1 MIRRASRRTDKSSN
15 DFAAAP
21 FDRLATH
28 DGERYPTL
36 HLLRLLAAISIFT
49 GHWSEP
55 YVAQLWPQGQIA
67 IDVFFMIEGFLSM
80 RLLAEAPGRM
90 AFGRLVLDR
99 LVQVYPTYVIGLVVG
114 FCAFAPLAFGEEQG
128 WTIASWLAAFF
139 SGLLL
144 MPTFSPLV
152 HGSVFPLNPPTW
164 AIVLELIGFVLF
176 AATQRRHSSTAL
188 LSVWA
193 GAVVMFAVLAVVWH
207 DPNAGWSTTHYW
219 GGLPRMIFSFFGG
232 AILFPLHAR
241 ADAVLPKLSPVWMCA
256 AFFAM
261 HLPTL
266 HYVGWPLLGI
276 GVPLL
281 ISFAASSRRPG
292 WSLSAGAW
300 AARNALIV
308 YVLGYP
314 VMMIWRAAFP
324 GAGLSV
330 SPAGIGLYF
339 SLVFGS
345 LLVASMAID
354 AIYAKL
360 PVSRWHLR

>member
-1 MIRRASRRTDKSSN
+1 MIERAPGCTDKPLN
-15 DFAAAP
+15 LAAAP
-21 FDRLATH
+21 AGRLATCE
-28 DGERYPTL
+28 GERYPTM

-55 YVAQLWPQGQIA
+55 YITQLWPQGQIA

-80 RLLAEAPGRM
+80 RLLAKSSGRTPV
-90 AFGRLVLDR
+90 GRLIR
-99 LVQVYPTYVIGLVVG
+99 QRFVQVYPIYVIGLVAG

-128 WTIASWLAAFF
+128 WTAANWLAALF

-144 MPTFSPLV
+144 VPTFSPLV

-164 AIVLELIGFVLF
+164 AIVLELIGFVLL
-176 AATQRRHSSTAL
+176 AAIQMRRSMAAL

-193 GAVVMFAVLAVVWH
+193 GAIVMFAVLAVVWH
-207 DPNAGWSTTHYW
+207 DPNPGWSTTHYW

-232 AILFPLHAR
+232 AILFPFHAR
-241 ADAVLPKLSPVWMCA
+241 IGVWLPKLSPAWMCA
-256 AFFAM
+256 AFIAM
-261 HLPTL
+261 HLPTIR
-266 HYVGWPLLGI
+266 YIGWPLLGI
-276 GVPLL
+276 GVPVL
-281 ISFAASSRRPG
+281 ISFAASSHRPA

-314 VMMIWRAAFP
+314 IMMIWRTASS

-330 SPAGIGLYF
+330 LPAGIGLDF
-339 SLVFGS
+339 ILVFGS
-345 LLVASMAID
+345 LLVAPMAINSIH
-354 AIYAKL
+354 ARL
-360 PVSRWHLR
+360 PVSRWQFR